1 MSRITGV
8 ESFVLRTVEGGDI
21 EEVFVVSISDAEGRS
36 GIGESVAAP
45 RALKAVL
52 EMPRIHDWS
61 QGIQAIL
68 LGADPLEA
76 RALWDRLYDATFYH
90 GRRGIAIHALS
101 ALDMAL
107 HDLAG
112 KQLGVPVYKLL
123 GGARRDRIR
132 PYATIFPGWPEDRSI
147 DDLLEEIG
155 RQVEAARGLGFDAL
169 KLEVLFGDLVRD
181 RGLVEII
188 RRTRQLAGDDC
199 LFAVDFGYRW
209 RDWEDARWVL
219 SRIADC
225 DLFFAEATLRH
236 DDLLGHAK
244 LVAHCP
250 MRIAGGE
257 LAATRWEIRDWLE
270 VAKVSVVQPSIARA
284 GGFTELCRIAD
295 LCDLYGATVIP
306 HGWATGITDMANIHL
321 QAASA
326 NMPLIEYRS
335 PHLLPSVLRRD
346 LVRPADPPLTA
357 GRFALPEAPG
367 LGISLDRAVLA
378 RHLLP

>member
-1 MSRITGV
+1 MSRITGI
-8 ESFVLRTVEGGDI
+8 ESFVLRSTEGAEI
-21 EEVFVVSISDAEGRS
+21 EEVFLISVSDADGRS

-45 RALKAVL
+45 RALKALV

-61 QGIQAIL
+61 QGIEPIL

-76 RALWDRLYDATFYH
+76 KALWDRIYDATFYH
-90 GRRGIAIHALS
+90 GRRGIAVHALS

-112 KQLGVPVYKLL
+112 KQLGLPVYKLL
-123 GGARRDRIR
+123 GGVRCDRIR

-147 DDLLEEIG
+147 DDLLQEIG
-155 RQVEAARGLGFDAL
+155 RQVEVARRLGFDAL
-169 KLEVLFGDLVRD
+169 KLEVLFGDLVGD
-181 RGLVEII
+181 PGLVEII
-188 RRTRQLAGDDC
+188 QRTRQLAGDDC

-209 RDWEDARWVL
+209 RDWQDARWVL

-236 DDLLGHAK
+236 DDLHGHAR
-244 LVAHCP
+244 LSAHCP

-270 VAKVSVVQPSIARA
+270 IAKVSVVQPSIARA

-321 QAASA
+321 QAASS
-326 NMPLIEYRS
+326 NMPLVEYRS

-346 LVRPADPPLTA
+346 LVRAGDPPLA
-357 GRFALPEAPG
+357 EGRFALPEAPG
-367 LGISLDRAVLA
+367 LGIELDREVLG
-378 RHLLP
+378 RHLLQ